1 MTYMKTTRKKVTIR
15 DVAQQAGVSYGTV
28 SRYLNGNDHVSKD
41 ASGRI
46 AEAIRELEYTPNRAA
61 QSLAQQRT
69 LTVALII
76 QVESNETI
84 VQASVS
90 EAMTGANQTLGDAG
104 YQMVTLIANS
114 DESTERIAKLVRSDF
129 ADGYLL
135 FSLSN
140 DNSLANAFLN
150 ISHPVVRSEAGD
162 RGDLPYP
169 AVDFTNRDG
178 QFNITRYLLDKDRAD
193 LVYVCGPGYSPSAVN
208 RLEGFKRAMGERFDE
223 RQVYYADDW
232 EITSGEMAAVEFQPM
247 LDHINGFV
255 CANDN
260 IAVGVINQLTR
271 FGYRVPDDIAVTG
284 FDDSPMAILANPKLT
299 TIRQDSILHGRTMAE
314 LLLAMM
320 RGEQVEDHYIKL
332 LPTSI
337 IERQSA

>member
-1 MTYMKTTRKKVTIR
+1 MKTAQKKVTIR
-15 DVAQQAGVSYGTV
+15 DVAQRAGVSYGTV
-28 SRYLNGNDHVSKD
+28 SRYLNGNDHVSQD
-41 ASGRI
+41 ASDRI
-46 AEAIRELEYTPNRAA
+46 AAAIDELKYTPNRAA
-61 QSLAQQRT
+61 RSLAQQRT
-69 LTVALII
+69 STVALII

-84 VQASVS
+84 VQSSVS
-90 EAMTGANQTLGDAG
+90 EAMAGANQTLGDAG
-104 YQMVTLIANS
+104 YQMVTLIANTE
-114 DESTERIAKLVRSDF
+114 DSTRRIAQLVRSDF

-140 DNSLANAFLN
+140 DDSLANTFLGVDR
-150 ISHPVVRSEAGD
+150 PVVRSEISD

-169 AVDFTNRDG
+169 AVDFANADG
-178 QFNITRYLLDKDRAD
+178 QRNVTRYLLNKGRDA
-193 LVYVCGPGYSPSAVN
+193 LVYVCGPGYSPSSVN
-208 RLEGFKRAMGERFDE
+208 RLEGFKQAMGERFDE

-271 FGYRVPDDIAVTG
+271 FGYRVPEDIAVTG
-284 FDDSPMAILANPKLT
+284 FDDSPLAIMANPKLT
-299 TIRQDSILHGRTMAE
+299 TVRQDSISHGRVMAE

-320 RGEQVEDHYIKL
+320 RGEQVEDHYVRL

-337 IERQSA
+337 VERESA